1 MLLPN
6 EYINDSVESYFY
18 KNRIPSRIIYWIV
31 LTIIFIILLS
41 LPFVYIDISLS
52 SSGFIRPKSEITT
65 LTSPVSE
72 TVESVHFKEGDE
84 IHEGD
89 TLLKFRTAT
98 SDYKMHYDELLLGDN
113 ANNIHD
119 LEFLSKG
126 RIPPTFASPV
136 RQKEYILHK
145 AKKAE
150 IETYIQQTEIEH
162 KRHKV
167 LYDKNLISRQE
178 YEGYYYAYK
187 NRVDEL
193 ASLEH
198 NQIAVWQADLNNYK
212 NQYSEYQLD
221 FNQQAKIKSLYI
233 VTSPIDGTLEQFRG
247 VYPGSTFQEGSIIA
261 IISPQAELFAECY
274 VAPNDIGFIYL
285 GMKVNLQV
293 SAFNYNEWGML
304 HGTVEHIS
312 SDYIQDEQ
320 SNAFFKVRCQI
331 DTPFLTYKKTGR
343 KGYIKK
349 GMAVNAH
356 FIVTKRSLFDLLYQ
370 NIDEWINPTQN
381 NK

>member
-31 LTIIFIILLS
+31 LAIIFIILLS

-72 TVESVHFKEGDE
+72 TVESVYFKEGDE

-89 TLLKFRTAT
+89 TLLKFRTET

-126 RIPPTFASPV
+126 RIPSTFASPV
-136 RQKEYILHK
+136 RQKEYILHQ

-293 SAFNYNEWGML
+293 SAFN
-304 HGTVEHIS
+304 
-312 SDYIQDEQ
+312 
-320 SNAFFKVRCQI
+320 
-331 DTPFLTYKKTGR
+331 
-343 KGYIKK
+343 
-349 GMAVNAH
+349 
-356 FIVTKRSLFDLLYQ
+356 
-370 NIDEWINPTQN
+370 
-381 NK
+381 